1 MGLQLLH
8 GVQDKLIE
16 EVGAGPM
23 QRQGGGH
30 GASQAT
36 TTTPAIARATVT
48 AGEPHTYDLC
58 AQHSEI

>member
-16 EVGAGPM
+16 GSAPDRCNGRE
-23 QRQGGGH
+23 GGH